1 MHPKTGQSVPGR
13 AALLLAAALPLV
25 ASLGRPGVAVP
36 SAGRTPT
43 PPRMYVR
50 TADPPG
56 RQLAAEGFKK
66 PSQLYEDGGPT
77 WLMQSMREVPLLQ
90 RDEEQSVA
98 LQVQEYC
105 EWQRIRDDLAQALRR
120 QPTHEE
126 WARTLGVSGGA
137 GFEYELQAKENAREC
152 IIRSNLRLV
161 VSIAIKFKGRGVP
174 LQDLIQEGVFGLI
187 KAAEKFDPARGWRFS
202 TYATYWIQQAVR
214 RSIHNDSRPIRIPVY
229 MIERISQI
237 RHARA
242 VGYYATGKNPPEG
255 EIGALLNLNEQ
266 KMRRALDADA
276 TTRSTLSL
284 EATVGSAEKPL
295 FSLVADECRLP
306 PDRQCE
312 EEETIQALD
321 RLLSETLSDDEFA
334 MVELRYGL
342 HGHRVH
348 TSRQVCNELGCT
360 TKDCQAGLQR
370 ALRKLR
376 RQAIDPSRASELGC
390 SVDLSTGEIHLPM
403 D

>member
-1 MHPKTGQSVPGR
+1 MVVFPLVFETAATRISVEIRQDSCAWQNARMHPKTGQSVPGR

-276 TTRSTLSL
+276 TTRSRRSRSRRR
-284 EATVGSAEKPL
+284 SAPPRSP
-295 FSLVADECRLP
+295 FSRWWPTSADCHQTASAKR
-306 PDRQCE
+306 R
-312 EEETIQALD
+312 
-321 RLLSETLSDDEFA
+321 R
-334 MVELRYGL
+334 R
-342 HGHRVH
+342 
-348 TSRQVCNELGCT
+348 SRRST
-360 TKDCQAGLQR
+360 
-370 ALRKLR
+370 
-376 RQAIDPSRASELGC
+376 GC
-390 SVDLSTGEIHLPM
+390 SARR
-403 D
+403 

>member
-1 MHPKTGQSVPGR
+1 MDPKPGRSPSGR

-25 ASLGRPGVAVP
+25 ASLGRPGAPVP
-36 SAGRTPT
+36 PVGRTPT
-43 PPRMYVR
+43 PPRMFDR
-50 TADPPG
+50 SPDPPG
-56 RQLAAEGFKK
+56 TQLAAEGFKR
-66 PSQLYEDGGPT
+66 PPQLYEDGGPS
-77 WLMQSMREVPLLQ
+77 WLMQSMREVPLLE
-90 RDEEQSVA
+90 RAEEQCVA

-105 EWQRIRDDLAQALRR
+105 EWQRVRDELAQALHR

-126 WARTLGVSGGA
+126 WARALGVTEGA
-137 GFEYELQAKENAREC
+137 DFEDELQTKREARQC

-174 LQDLIQEGVFGLI
+174 LQDLIQEGVLGLI
-187 KAAEKFDPARGWRFS
+187 TAAEKFDPARGWRFS
-202 TYATYWIQQAVR
+202 TYATYWIRQSIR
-214 RSIHNDSRPIRIPVY
+214 RCIHNDSRPIRIPVY
-229 MIERISQI
+229 MVERISQI
-237 RHARA
+237 RRARA

-255 EIGALLNLNEQ
+255 EIAASLNLNEQ

-284 EATVGSAEKPL
+284 EATLGSAEKPL
-295 FSLVADECRLP
+295 FSLVADERRQP

-312 EEETIQALD
+312 EQETMQALD
-321 RLLSETLSDDEFA
+321 RLLNEALSDDELA
-334 MVELRYGL
+334 MIELRYGL
-342 HGHRVH
+342 HGHGAH
-348 TSRQVCNELGCT
+348 TTKQVCNALGCT

-376 RQAIDPSRASELGC
+376 RQAFDPNLASELGC
-390 SVDLSTGEIHLPM
+390 EVDFSTGQVHLQL